1 MHSSNIC
8 YLEFNNTP
16 DKIIFSGQ
24 MQKRI
29 GEGDMKGGRTWVY
42 FMNAGL

>member
-16 DKIIFSGQ
+16 DNITFSRQ
-24 MQKRI
+24 TQKRI
-29 GEGDMKGGRTWVY
+29 GEGDKKGGRTWVY